1 MKNKKWLNYTLSILL
16 TLVVL
21 TLVAGAGFRAGMIQ
35 NISSLR
41 DANGARLS
49 FAHDVRDTSRGMKGA
64 LQDGVN
70 PQSNSLPQDFQRQMT
85 GMDRGFDRR
94 DGGFPAFRLI
104 PLIVLGLLVWLGY
117 VLVKKNGWQLSF
129 SKVTSTPAP
138 AAVETSSVE
147 VEEKKESE

>member
-1 MKNKKWLNYTLSILL
+1 MKNKKWVNYTLGILL

-21 TLVAGAGFRAGMIQ
+21 TVVAGAGFRAGMTQ

-49 FAHDVRDTSRGMKGA
+49 FTHDVRDTSRGTKGA
-64 LQDGVN
+64 LQNSVN
-70 PQSNSLPQDFQRQMT
+70 PQGMRENFQSN

-94 DGGFPAFRLI
+94 DGGFSAFRLI
-104 PLIVLGLLVWLGY
+104 PLIVLGALVWLGY
-117 VLVKKNGWQLSF
+117 VLVKKSGWQLSF
-129 SKVTSTPAP
+129 SKATSTPAP

-147 VEEKKESE
+147 VEEEKQSE